1 MKLFVLLSSEMDVDV
16 IVQMYHG
23 KKEEVFRRI
32 SDKVIYLL
40 LFLLLD
46 LNMVFKLSW
55 IIFNLNITFFCFCYL
70 NLKLDSCTISASH
83 GSFINT
89 SAESVY

>member
-32 SDKVIYLL
+32 SDKVIFLIF
-40 LFLLLD
+40 FLLLD
-46 LNMVFKLSW
+46 LNMV
-55 IIFNLNITFFCFCYL
+55 LNSL
-70 NLKLDSCTISASH
+70 
-83 GSFINT
+83 G
-89 SAESVY
+89 